1 MDLDLD
7 YLLVQRMRMGDEK
20 ALEAFVTKYYP
31 AILKYCHLH
40 IEDYGYAED
49 MAQETFARFFRTLKK
64 YRHYGKAAN
73 YLYVIAANAC
83 RDYYRQSRELPLDV
97 LPEGPDETVESPEIQ
112 AEVRLAL
119 GSLPEEIREVAIL
132 YFVQERKQKD
142 IAAVLGIG
150 LPLVKYRISRA
161 RELLTALLDDTRQ

>member
-1 MDLDLD
+1 MDLD
-7 YLLVQRMRMGDEK
+7 YLLVQRMRLGDEK

-40 IEDYGYAED
+40 IDDYGYAED
-49 MAQETFARFFRTLKK
+49 MAQETFARFFRTLKQ

-83 RDYYRQSRELPLDV
+83 RDYYRQNRELPLET
-97 LPEGPDETVESPEIQ
+97 LPEEPDERAGSTEMQI
-112 AEVRLAL
+112 EVRMAL
-119 GSLPEEIREVAIL
+119 DSLPEEIREVAIL

-161 RELLTALLDDTRQ
+161 RELLAAFLGSFG

>member
-1 MDLDLD
+1 MDLD
-7 YLLVQRMRMGDEK
+7 YLLVQRMRLGDEK

-40 IEDYGYAED
+40 IDDYGYAED
-49 MAQETFARFFRTLKK
+49 MAQETFARFFRTLKQ

-83 RDYYRQSRELPLDV
+83 RDYHRQNRELPLET
-97 LPEGPDETVESPEIQ
+97 LPEEPDERAGSTEMQI
-112 AEVRLAL
+112 EVRMAL
-119 GSLPEEIREVAIL
+119 DSLPEEIREVAIL

-161 RELLTALLDDTRQ
+161 RELLAAFLGSSG

>member
-1 MDLDLD
+1 MDLD
-7 YLLVQRMRMGDEK
+7 YLLVQRMRLGDEK

-40 IEDYGYAED
+40 IDDYGYAED
-49 MAQETFARFFRTLKK
+49 MAQETFARFFRTLKQ

-83 RDYYRQSRELPLDV
+83 RDYYRQNRELPLET
-97 LPEGPDETVESPEIQ
+97 LPEEPDERAGSTEMQI
-112 AEVRLAL
+112 EVRMAL
-119 GSLPEEIREVAIL
+119 DSLPEEIREVAIL

-150 LPLVKYRISRA
+150 LPLVKYRTSRA
-161 RELLTALLDDTRQ
+161 RELLAAFLGSSG

>member
-1 MDLDLD
+1 MDLD
-7 YLLVQRMRMGDEK
+7 YLLVQRMRLGDEK

-40 IEDYGYAED
+40 IDDYGYAED
-49 MAQETFARFFRTLKK
+49 MAQETFARFFRTLKQ

-83 RDYYRQSRELPLDV
+83 RDYYWQNRELPLET
-97 LPEGPDETVESPEIQ
+97 LPEEPDERAGSTEMQI
-112 AEVRLAL
+112 EVRMAL
-119 GSLPEEIREVAIL
+119 DSLPEEIREVAIL

-161 RELLTALLDDTRQ
+161 RELLAAFLGSSG

>member
-7 YLLVQRMRMGDEK
+7 GLLIQRMRRGDED
-20 ALEAFVTKYYP
+20 ALNAFVTKYYP

-40 IEDYGYAED
+40 IGDYGYAQD
-49 MAQETFARFFRTLKK
+49 MTQETFTRFFRNLKQ

-73 YLYVIAANAC
+73 YLYVIAGNVC
-83 RDYYRQSRELPLDV
+83 RDYHRQNREMPV
-97 LPEGPDETVESPEIQ
+97 EKLPEVPNGSMESPE
-112 AEVRLAL
+112 ARTEVWMAL
-119 GSLPEEIREVAIL
+119 ESLPEEIREVAIL

-150 LPLVKYRISRA
+150 LPLVKYRVGRA
-161 RELLTALLDDTRQ
+161 RELLRAFYDISP

>member
-1 MDLDLD
+1 MDLD
-7 YLLVQRMRMGDEK
+7 YLLVQRMRLGDEK

-40 IEDYGYAED
+40 IDDYGYAED
-49 MAQETFARFFRTLKK
+49 MAQETFARFFRTLKQ

-83 RDYYRQSRELPLDV
+83 RDYYRQNRELPLET
-97 LPEGPDETVESPEIQ
+97 LPEEPDERAGSTEMQI
-112 AEVRLAL
+112 EVRMAL
-119 GSLPEEIREVAIL
+119 DSLPEEIREVAIL

-161 RELLTALLDDTRQ
+161 RELLAAFLGSSG